1 MDTSRRSRRADDEHR
16 WFYSVARL
24 VDGRRKTDLA
34 GVVEAM
40 LRDDFDHRVL
50 AFDEAAAVHYAD
62 ISVRRER
69 SGRPLSMADAQIATT
84 CRSHGAVLATRN
96 VTTSPTVASPSTIR
110 GRGAESTGRPS
121 RARSTVC
128 QDGQRPPVSA
138 ARSLVAF
145 GPSSAP
151 FWGMEKITRRNRG
164 VRHQTTTPGP
174 VNGPF

>member
-50 AFDEAAAVHYAD
+50 AFDRAAAVHYAD

-69 SGRPLSMADAQIATT
+69 SGRPMSMADAQIAAT

-96 VTTSPTVASPSTIR
+96 VDDFADCGIAIDDP
-110 GRGAESTGRPS
+110 
-121 RARSTVC
+121 
-128 QDGQRPPVSA
+128 
-138 ARSLVAF
+138 
-145 GPSSAP
+145 
-151 FWGMEKITRRNRG
+151 WTRR
-164 VRHQTTTPGP
+164 
-174 VNGPF
+174 